1 MRASVGF
8 SREHNVWELSLEGDA
23 RHPLGRLQQLPGFVS
38 TSNPEDVARV
48 EAILREWDAA
58 PTGGEWSHQDA
69 GSWEVPLQDG
79 TAL

>member
-1 MRASVGF
+1 MRASVRF
-8 SREHNVWELSLEGDA
+8 SREHNVWELSLEGDEA
-23 RHPLGRLQQLPGFVS
+23 HPMTRVDQLTGFVG

-48 EAILREWDAA
+48 ETILRDWEAG
-58 PTGGEWSHQDA
+58 PTGGEWVHQDD